1 MIHKHIQTTVLAIS
15 ALLFCGI
22 PAAAQE
28 RKVTIHIGEVLGTE
42 RPIERDTTRAE
53 IFSSF
58 YSAGLLLNIY
68 GHMVADTTIVS
79 NSEAREARFS
89 TGYYQPSALR
99 VGAPTREYP
108 EINIAG
114 LGGMRSSMYEN
125 WDIDNPHFPKKM
137 AWELRWGNREY
148 MRQYGKHTAAERH
161 SLTQYLRELSAD
173 EELPLIFADIYRSY
187 GGNIERYVND
197 LYDRSILTSHKRLNR
212 FCRHPRVKTFASDP
226 GVRFVVSMELYRN
239 AQKLK
244 ALRAARGSGE

>member
-1 MIHKHIQTTVLAIS
+1 MQVI
-15 ALLFCGI
+15 I
-22 PAAAQE
+22 PILIILSFYGLPVTAQE

-68 GHMVADTTIVS
+68 GHMVADTTVVS

-173 EELPLIFADIYRSY
+173 EELPLIFADIYREY
-187 GGNIERYVND
+187 GGDIERYVND

-226 GVRFVVSMELYRN
+226 GVRFVISMELYRN

-244 ALRAARGSGE
+244 ALQAARGSGE